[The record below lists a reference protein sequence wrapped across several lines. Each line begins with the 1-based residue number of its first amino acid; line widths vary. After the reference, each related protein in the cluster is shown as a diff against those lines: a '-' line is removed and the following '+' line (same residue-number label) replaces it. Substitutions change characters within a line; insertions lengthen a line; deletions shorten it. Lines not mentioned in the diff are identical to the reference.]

1 MLSIIRPMW
10 VRWQVIETLTAL
22 ILLLGLA
29 TTDMSSIF
37 VKLGARA
44 LIWARTALD
53 IAISLRNGPSELIV
67 AGIGIIMALSA

>member
-1 MLSIIRPMW
+1 MW
-10 VRWQVIETLTAL
+10 VRWQVIETLTTL

-44 LIWARTALD
+44 LTWARTALD